1 MFKKCHYNHFV
12 EGFEQMG
19 EENNY
24 WIIELYDDETANV
37 SIMSKE
43 EAEAMKKINDDFEE
57 WQMEPC
63 SEKSED
69 DMIEIAEEHGY
80 EHDPW

>member
-1 MFKKCHYNHFV
+1 
-12 EGFEQMG
+12 MG
-19 EENNY
+19 EEDNY

-43 EAEAMKKINDDFEE
+43 EAEAMKDLKDDFED

-63 SEKSED
+63 SEKSEEE
-69 DMIEIAEEHGY
+69 MIEIAEEQGY

>member
-1 MFKKCHYNHFV
+1 M
-12 EGFEQMG
+12 E

-24 WIIELYDDETANV
+24 WIVEIYNDETANV

-43 EAEAMKKINDDFEE
+43 EAEAVEKIEEDFEQ
-57 WQMEPC
+57 WQKAPV
-63 SEKSED
+63 SEASEEE
-69 DMIEIAEEHGY
+69 MIERAEENGY